1 MYGMRKPHSQAYNRD
16 VSMRKALRKKRIS
29 DSLNSVFGPEWH
41 WYKYLHQYSKGKIHC
56 SCGRCMAKT
65 RNKGYR
71 RRHIYG
77 NYAPSINYKISDLRK
92 QQAMDADE
100 QDYFFS

>member
-1 MYGMRKPHSQAYNRD
+1 MPNSNWARYQRYKHI
-16 VSMRKALRKKRIS
+16 KRKKSIVKNVYHI
-29 DSLNSVFGPEWH
+29 DNYYDCNG
-41 WYKYLHQYSKGKIHC
+41 KYDGAKIHC
-56 SCGRCMAKT
+56 SCGMCMAKT

-71 RRHIYG
+71 RRHIHG
-77 NYAPSINYKISDLRK
+77 NYAPSINYKISELRR